1 MDPGINPAE
10 QVNVYRQITSI
21 WRSLFFVFFYTSLS
35 IGPLL
40 VSPAQAIVTDTSE
53 ISLPEGQLH
62 QALIELGKQTQVSII
77 FPSQLPDAASPNIY
91 GQYSPLQALEQ
102 LIEGLELEYRIT
114 GPDTILVLPRCYAA
128 RACPSMQDD
137 LQFSMQQYSIM
148 EELVIRGKPL
158 TGSRFKQLNTVGFS
172 PVEIITGSE
181 IRLTGAQT
189 MAELMR
195 FTPQVVGN
203 STSTAVSNGGNGTAS
218 ATLRGLPATNTLV
231 LVNGQ
236 RVAKNALDGS
246 SVDLNSIPLAAVDRI
261 EILKG
266 SGSSIYGSDAIAG
279 VINVILKKRF
289 KGSLVNAFYGISD
302 AGDSETVR
310 YDFVAGL
317 MLEKVDLVFTASHYS
332 QKGIFS
338 RDRAISASANGR
350 GLGGIDRRS
359 SATPNA
365 RLRLGN
371 DYLVLATDNL
381 SGSSTSDFRQATEA
395 DLFDYAA
402 FTSSLAPAERD
413 SFHLAAEL
421 KDLGSVDAAFEL
433 TYVDSNSLI
442 TLAPVSVL
450 TAFAATPLRVSA
462 DNSYNPFGQTIDDAR
477 IRLLGLGPRL
487 QSNQSKTA
495 RVQGRIL
502 GNIEEGEWQLSVNW
516 SQTKA
521 REQWQNL
528 LNLQHLAEGLG
539 AAEDC
544 QNDCVPINIFAPTR
558 PQEQLEHLRTGALN
572 QGHTE
577 LLSVNLDL
585 SQLLDI
591 LPAGNAEFASGIE
604 FRREQLHIISD
615 QRLSGQLL
623 VGANSS
629 DSTGSRN
636 TAEMY
641 LESLIPLAR
650 DIPWVYS
657 LEANVSFR
665 LTYSNDFT
673 VRANPKLAL
682 RYRPT
687 KELMLR
693 TNLSTGFRAPSL
705 YELQQVQ
712 SSTQVALYDP
722 CSSAENVADLT
733 GCAVA
738 TDPLRSQ
745 YNVIGGGNVLLRPE
759 TSKHISLGLLYK
771 PAGLENF
778 TFGVDIFAINVDQ
791 VIGANAQ
798 FIVNQNASNGLFSDQ
813 LVRSGDGELISVM
826 ASNNNIGS
834 RQIRG
839 ADMDLS
845 WRIFIASWGTLG
857 VNMGGAYI
865 DSHRFKIDPAMEAI
879 ELAGTFVDKAA
890 QGSGSIP
897 RWKSRLNLFWQF
909 GRWEFSLASMHV
921 SSLTE
926 FIVSEDRFRDSG
938 AWSREDV
945 QVSYHF
951 NSGESLITLGV
962 ENILDQMPPFLGSAF
977 NDNFDA
983 RTHDSTGRFIYARL
997 SHSL

>member
-1 MDPGINPAE
+1 MDPGNNPAE
-10 QVNVYRQITSI
+10 QVNVYRQITAI
-21 WRSLFFVFFYTSLS
+21 WRSLWFVFFCTSLF

-40 VSPAQAIVTDTSE
+40 VNPAQAIVTDIKE
-53 ISLPEGQLH
+53 VSLPRGQLH
-62 QALIELGKQTQVSII
+62 QALIELGKQTQISII
-77 FPSQLPDAASPNIY
+77 FPSQLPDAASPNVY
-91 GQYSPLQALEQ
+91 GEYSPLQALEQ

-128 RACPSMQDD
+128 RACPSMQGDV
-137 LQFSMQQYSIM
+137 QFSMQQYSIM
-148 EELVIRGKPL
+148 DELVIRGRPM
-158 TGSRFKQLNTVGFS
+158 TGSRFKQIDTAGFS
-172 PVEIITGSE
+172 PVEIITSSE

-195 FTPQVVGN
+195 FTPQVIGN
-203 STSTAVSNGGNGTAS
+203 ASSTAVSNGGNGTAS

-261 EILKG
+261 EILRD

-289 KGSLVNAFYGISD
+289 KGALVNAFYGVSD
-302 AGDSETVR
+302 AGDNETLR
-310 YDFVAGL
+310 YDFVGGL
-317 MLEKVDLVFTASHYS
+317 MLQKVDLVLTASHYS

-338 RDRAISASANGR
+338 RDRAISASADGR
-350 GLGGIDRRS
+350 GFGGIDRRS
-359 SATPNA
+359 SATPNP
-365 RLRLGN
+365 RLKLS
-371 DYLVLATDNL
+371 DDVLLLAADNL
-381 SGSSTSDFRQATEA
+381 NGTSISDFRQATDE

-402 FTSSLAPAERD
+402 FTSSLAPATRD
-413 SFHLAAEL
+413 SLHLAAEL
-421 KDLGSVDAAFEL
+421 KGLGSVDAAFEL
-433 TYVDSNSLI
+433 TYVDSSSLI
-442 TLAPVSVL
+442 TLAPAEVL
-450 TAFAATPLRVSA
+450 TAFTTTPISISA
-462 DNSYNPFGQTIDDAR
+462 DNPYNLFAQNIDDAR
-477 IRLLGLGPRL
+477 IRLLELGPRL

-495 RVQGRIL
+495 RVQGRIM
-502 GNIEEGEWQLSVNW
+502 GNIEEGEWQLSINW

-528 LNLQHLAEGLG
+528 LNLQHLAQGLG

-544 QNDCVPINIFAPTR
+544 LGDCVPINMFAPAR
-558 PQEQLEHLRTGALN
+558 SQEQLEYLRSDAVN

-604 FRREQLHIISD
+604 FRREELHIASD
-615 QRLSGQLL
+615 ERLSGQLL
-623 VGANSS
+623 VGAQPS
-629 DSTGSRN
+629 DSAGSRD

-650 DIPWVYS
+650 DIPWIYS

-665 LTYSNDFT
+665 MTYSKDFT

-682 RYRPT
+682 RYRPR
-687 KELMLR
+687 KDLLLR

-705 YELQQVQ
+705 FELHQIQ
-712 SSTQVALYDP
+712 STTQIGLYDP
-722 CSSAENVADLT
+722 CSNVKNAEDLV
-733 GCAVA
+733 GCTAT
-738 TDPLRSQ
+738 TDPLRGQ
-745 YNVIGGGNVLLRPE
+745 YNVIGGGNVMLRPE
-759 TSKHISLGLLYK
+759 TSKHLSLGLIYK
-771 PAGLENF
+771 PVGLENF
-778 TFGVDIFAINVDQ
+778 TFGVDIYAIDVDQ

-798 FIVNQNASNGLFSDQ
+798 FIVNQNATDGQFADQ
-813 LVRSGDGELISVM
+813 VVRSDDGELISIM
-826 ASNNNIGS
+826 ATNNNIGS

-839 ADMDLS
+839 ADIDIS
-845 WRIFIASWGTLG
+845 WRMFIASWGTLG

-865 DSHRFKIDPAMEAI
+865 DSHRFKIDAATNVM
-879 ELAGTFVDKAA
+879 ELAGSFVDKAA

-897 RWKSRLNLFWQF
+897 KWKSRLNLFWEF

-921 SSLTE
+921 SSLNET
-926 FIVSEDRFRDSG
+926 IVSENRSRESG

-977 NDNFDA
+977 NDNFDV
-983 RTHDSTGRFIYARL
+983 RTHDSTGRFVYARL